1 MINNFIRIQSCDRF
15 RKCIHTVLGFVVL
28 FSDFGDSTLILTV
41 SFLINFFFNTV
52 TVIIVPNS

>member
-41 SFLINFFFNTV
+41 SFLINFFSTQ
-52 TVIIVPNS
+52 SL